1 MIDLLSPFRKIFHRN
16 PGDIHYKYPEIV
28 AQSYSTILTDDVDL
42 NPVKPGKKFDFH
54 KYSDAVVSIV
64 NGSEPKFSIGIY
76 GEWGSGK
83 TTLMRMIERKLKPER
98 FQWKDLTNGNTKSD
112 SLKKYLMNSFQI
124 NWIDKKN
131 IIYKSK
137 GKKKISLKDPDSSQ
151 EMTLDLDEQKM
162 NAPLRQDGKLLYE
175 FSVRKNEKNDFV
187 LCENNILTV
196 WFNAWRYENEE
207 EFALIPLMKSIAFTI
222 GDHPIYKDLKPLI
235 LRTLAIVGKDAL
247 RFYALK
253 YFMTEKGVEEFENN
267 LKKKFGDSE
276 EFDREALYFEG
287 IKKIEQKML
296 DILAIEEFKK
306 SRIVVFVD
314 DLDRCSPEKT
324 LEVFESIKVF
334 LDIKGFIFIL
344 GLSREA
350 LDKLIVARYEN
361 MGLKDISGE
370 DYIRKI
376 IQVEIQI
383 GKWDDTSIG
392 DLIDEISKGLDD
404 KFRDAVKGNKEL
416 INLVVESNPR
426 QTKRFIN
433 NLIIAL
439 TANPKLETNT
449 FLCIEALQK
458 RWISF
463 YNNLSNTRFLK
474 EIKTGLDLKEEERF
488 KHLNKLEED
497 QKTGNLGY
505 DLSELRIC
513 YIDEDLW
520 SFLDKCGKF
529 ILKDI
534 TSSEEPTTQKEEE
547 AAEAFETYKTA
558 RDSTEIPESISA
570 RGIDEL
576 DYYSELWEKSNEF
589 GMKLQNN
596 LFQNSKSSL
605 KTRLELVVELMAY
618 FQRVDET
625 RTSDK
630 VLARLILDVKRLVQQ
645 QVELSVRVDHED
657 INDKDYELR
666 LEYMLRGTA
675 DLLKKIGVIAEINK
689 DRIKR
694 LKKRLE

>member
-1 MIDLLSPFRKIFHRN
+1 LIDLLSPFRKIFHRN